1 MLSFLLNAFNDGGGF
16 MYPIAILL
24 FFGVIIIIERSYSIL
39 FVYKADGGQLMQKI
53 QRLLLDNN
61 IDEAVK
67 LCNSKKNAA
76 IYRVFKAA
84 MVSSDRPIEEIQ
96 DHIEVANMAVI
107 PKLQN
112 RMPYLSTIAN
122 VATLVGLLGTIIG
135 LVKTFE
141 AVGAVEGS
149 QKQLLLSAGISTAM
163 NTTAFGL
170 IVAIPCSL
178 AYGFLYNKI
187 NNIIDEVDHY
197 SGRLLIL
204 LRTGSQYFESDD
216 MGEDHIKVIPDQG
229 QVHNDLEEVDNEP
242 IEGDGLIGEERVIP
256 DPGEKKEE

>member
-1 MLSFLLNAFNDGGGF
+1 MIGKMITIFNDGGFF
-16 MYPIAILL
+16 MYPIALLLILG
-24 FFGVIIIIERSYSIL
+24 FIIIVERTYAIL
-39 FVYKADGGQLMQKI
+39 FVYKADGAKLMQRI
-53 QRLLLDNN
+53 QRLVLDNN

-67 LCNSKKNAA
+67 LCNSKKHAA
-76 IYRVFKAA
+76 IYQVFKAA

-107 PKLQN
+107 PKLQE

-122 VATLVGLLGTIIG
+122 VATLLGLLGTIIG
-135 LVKTFE
+135 LIQTFE

-178 AYGFLYNKI
+178 TYGFLLNKI
-187 NNIIDEVDHY
+187 NTIIDEIEHY

-204 LRTGSQYFESDD
+204 LRTGSQYFEVGSS
-216 MGEDHIKVIPDQG
+216 
-229 QVHNDLEEVDNEP
+229 EETAK
-242 IEGDGLIGEERVIP
+242 
-256 DPGEKKEE
+256 EKQQNNN

>member
-1 MLSFLLNAFNDGGGF
+1 MIGKMITIFNDGGFF
-16 MYPIAILL
+16 MYPIALLLILG
-24 FFGVIIIIERSYSIL
+24 FIIIVERTYTIL
-39 FVYKADGGQLMQKI
+39 FVYKADGAKLMQKI
-53 QRLLLDNN
+53 QRLILDNN

-67 LCNSKKNAA
+67 LCNSKKHAA
-76 IYRVFKAA
+76 IYQVFKAA

-107 PKLQN
+107 PKLQE

-122 VATLVGLLGTIIG
+122 VATLLGLLGTIIG
-135 LVKTFE
+135 LIQTFE

-178 AYGFLYNKI
+178 TYGFLLNKI
-187 NNIIDEVDHY
+187 NTIIDEIEHY

-204 LRTGSQYFESDD
+204 LRTGSQYFEVGS
-216 MGEDHIKVIPDQG
+216 
-229 QVHNDLEEVDNEP
+229 NEETA
-242 IEGDGLIGEERVIP
+242 
-256 DPGEKKEE
+256 KENRPENN

>member
-1 MLSFLLNAFNDGGGF
+1 MLEKMITTFNDGGFF
-16 MYPIAILL
+16 MYPIAMLLILGFL
-24 FFGVIIIIERSYSIL
+24 IIIERTYAIL
-39 FVYKADGGQLMQKI
+39 FIYKADGSKLMQRI
-53 QRLLLDNN
+53 QRLILDNN

-76 IYRVFKAA
+76 IYKVFKAA

-107 PKLQN
+107 PKLQE

-122 VATLVGLLGTIIG
+122 VATLLGLLGTIIG
-135 LVKTFE
+135 LIKTFE

-178 AYGFLYNKI
+178 AYGFLLNKI
-187 NNIIDEVDHY
+187 NTIIDEIEHF

-204 LRTGSQYFESDD
+204 LRTGSQYFESD
-216 MGEDHIKVIPDQG
+216 ETTTAVKVIEQ
-229 QVHNDLEEVDNEP
+229 EKENEK
-242 IEGDGLIGEERVIP
+242 
-256 DPGEKKEE
+256 EKE

>member
-1 MLSFLLNAFNDGGGF
+1 MESLVNAFRDGGLF
-16 MYPIAILL
+16 MYPIA
-24 FFGVIIIIERSYSIL
+24 FFLVLGSIIIAERIYMIL
-39 FVYKADGGQLMQKI
+39 FVYYADGAELMNKI

-67 LCNSKKNAA
+67 ICSSKKNAA
-76 IYRVFKAA
+76 IYQVFKAA
-84 MVSSDRPIEEIQ
+84 LVSTDRPIEEVQ
-96 DHIEVANMAVI
+96 DQVEVTNLSLI
-107 PKLQN
+107 PKLQQ

-122 VATLVGLLGTIIG
+122 VATLLGLLGTIIG
-135 LVKTFE
+135 LIKTFE

-178 AYGFLYNKI
+178 VYGFLFNRI
-187 NNIIDEVDHY
+187 NTIIDEIEHY

-204 LRTGSQYFESDD
+204 IRTGSQYFEYLSDEQSEKADVND
-216 MGEDHIKVIPDQG
+216 MDKDK
-229 QVHNDLEEVDNEP
+229 DNET
-242 IEGDGLIGEERVIP
+242 
-256 DPGEKKEE
+256 

>member
-1 MLSFLLNAFNDGGGF
+1 MFEKMLTTFNDGGFF
-16 MYPIAILL
+16 MYPIALLLILGFL
-24 FFGVIIIIERSYSIL
+24 IIIERTYAIL
-39 FVYKADGGQLMQKI
+39 FLYKADGSKLMQRI
-53 QRLLLDNN
+53 QRLILDNN

-67 LCNSKKNAA
+67 VCNSKKKAA
-76 IYRVFKAA
+76 IYQVFKAA

-107 PKLQN
+107 PKLQE

-122 VATLVGLLGTIIG
+122 VATLLGLLGTIIG
-135 LVKTFE
+135 LIKTFE

-178 AYGFLYNKI
+178 AYGFLLNKI
-187 NNIIDEVDHY
+187 NTIIDEIEHY

-204 LRTGSQYFESDD
+204 LRTGSQYFESE
-216 MGEDHIKVIPDQG
+216 MPEAETHAQ
-229 QVHNDLEEVDNEP
+229 
-242 IEGDGLIGEERVIP
+242 
-256 DPGEKKEE
+256 GEKAYDKEEE

>member
-1 MLSFLLNAFNDGGGF
+1 MFSKMLTIYNDGGFF
-16 MYPIAILL
+16 MHPIAILL
-24 FFGVIIIIERSYSIL
+24 VLGFLIIIERTYAII
-39 FVYKADGGQLMQKI
+39 FVYKADGAKLMQRI
-53 QRLLLDNN
+53 QRLVLDNN

-67 LCNSKKNAA
+67 LCNSKKRAA
-76 IYRVFKAA
+76 IYQIFKAA

-107 PKLQN
+107 PKLQE

-122 VATLVGLLGTIIG
+122 VATLLGLLGTIIG
-135 LVKTFE
+135 LIQTFE

-178 AYGFLYNKI
+178 AYGFLLNKI
-187 NNIIDEVDHY
+187 NTIIDEIEHY

-204 LRTGSQYFESDD
+204 LRTGSQYFETDSKPIAAQK
-216 MGEDHIKVIPDQG
+216 EQESKV
-229 QVHNDLEEVDNEP
+229 ENE
-242 IEGDGLIGEERVIP
+242 
-256 DPGEKKEE
+256 